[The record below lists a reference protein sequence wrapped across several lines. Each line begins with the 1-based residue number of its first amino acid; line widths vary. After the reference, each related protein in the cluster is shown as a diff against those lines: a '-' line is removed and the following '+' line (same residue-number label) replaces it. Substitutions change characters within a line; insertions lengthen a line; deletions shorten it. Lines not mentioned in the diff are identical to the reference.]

1 MVCVIDESKEQG
13 VGAIG
18 PSRVEGLVA
27 GEEAMT
33 KMRSKKQGPGSVER
47 WPGGKMERHLRFS
60 GFAILAA
67 LLTLVSQALA
77 QSGGGTASVIE
88 GAKREG
94 TVVFYGPLNINDSQA
109 IAKRFEE
116 KYPFIKVEILRMSA
130 EPLLNRIITED
141 KAGRNVVDV
150 INNTVINAVKKLRL
164 LQPYRSPEHAEY
176 PGQFKDPEGYW
187 ASIHNNYYVL
197 GYNSRLLSAT
207 EAPKDWWDLPNPNG
221 KGRSAWTRRSLN
233 GTRNR

>member
-1 MVCVIDESKEQG
+1 MKSSRSFGLLVI
-13 VGAIG
+13 
-18 PSRVEGLVA
+18 
-27 GEEAMT
+27 
-33 KMRSKKQGPGSVER
+33 
-47 WPGGKMERHLRFS
+47 
-60 GFAILAA
+60 
-67 LLTLVSQALA
+67 LTAVLTFVSQAIA
-77 QSGGGTASVIE
+77 QSGGGAAGVIE

-150 INNTVINAVKKLRL
+150 INNTVINAVKKARL

-197 GYNSRLLSAT
+197 GYNSRLLSAA
-207 EAPKDWWDLPNPNG
+207 EAPRDWWDLLNPKW
-221 KGRSAWTRRSLN
+221 KGRSAWIKRSLN